1 MSVRY
6 DGEKRRIYVRQSW
19 LGDAL
24 LCPER
29 ARLGML
35 HPERRSA
42 TDATIMGTA
51 VHSGIEASLSVSS
64 PDFTEVVAH
73 AVGEW
78 RRLSEQPYRNS
89 SGIAPDDAPKLIES
103 MLLAFTEQIRPQV
116 ELGGTTEYRF
126 QAPIGVNHDGW
137 EIWVEGTM
145 DYVSPSG
152 KIWDWKT
159 AKRAYNRNDKQE
171 HSVQASVYAHAAGM
185 LGLVPDTN
193 RVEFGFGV
201 MIRQE
206 TPKAQVVDIVR
217 TLEHSNWLRSQIQ
230 STVITAHTI
239 GSATPW
245 LKNDQNNLCSAKWCD
260 HWDSCKG
267 MFIKQSHLEVHRA

>member
-1 MSVRY
+1 MKY

-29 ARLGML
+29 ARLGL
-35 HPERRSA
+35 IHPERRSA
-42 TDATIMGTA
+42 SDATIMGTA
-51 VHSGIEASLSVSS
+51 VHSGIEFSLATES
-64 PDFTEVVAH
+64 PDFSDVVAH
-73 AVGEW
+73 AVNMW
-78 RRLSEQPYRNS
+78 RGLSAQPHKPS

-103 MLLAFTEQIRPQV
+103 MLLAFTETIRPQV
-116 ELGGTTEYRF
+116 ELGGKVEYKF
-126 QAPIGVNHDGW
+126 QAPIGVNYDGW
-137 EIWVEGTM
+137 EVWVEGTM

-171 HSVQASVYAHAAGM
+171 HSVQASVYAHAAST

-193 RVEFGFGV
+193 RVEFNFGV
-201 MIRQE
+201 MMRQE
-206 TPKAQVVDIVR
+206 TPKAQIVEVIR

-230 STVITAHTI
+230 STVIMAHGVGT
-239 GSATPW
+239 ATPW

-267 MFIKQSHLEVHRA
+267 MFIGDTPVEVHRS